1 MILIL
6 FAAKAANSARLFLQS
21 ARQGDFPASAFY
33 RLLSQLISTTGQC
46 IVQHRNDLGAAD
58 SSSGEAI
65 NVLHEVTGGVGI
77 SDGGEGLSHQMIDR
91 SLILLGQILFQLVL
105 RLEVVDASVAQ
116 RPKLD
121 GLEDIVLQYE
131 LDLHLGGIQGFFI
144 NFLLFSMVGFG
155 ISSESIILVI
165 GYSVNI
171 VFISSTLQ
179 ITRFL
184 YSSSTMAFLCAI
196 FSSISATS
204 LNWVRQRTRL

>member
-1 MILIL
+1 M
-6 FAAKAANSARLFLQS
+6 S
-21 ARQGDFPASAFY
+21 
-33 RLLSQLISTTGQC
+33 STK
-46 IVQHRNDLGAAD
+46 
-58 SSSGEAI
+58 SP
-65 NVLHEVTGGVGI
+65 GGVGI

-116 RPKLD
+116 RPELD

-144 NFLLFSMVGFG
+144 NFLLFSMVGFE
-155 ISSESIILVI
+155 ISSKSIILVI
-165 GYSVNI
+165 GYCVNI

-184 YSSSTMAFLCAI
+184 YSSSTMAFICAI